1 MVFLLVQGAKGRAQL
16 HLPLDIIIFFCCLLN
31 NRKLYFTF
39 VIAIA
44 IAIILGPTTDAGF
57 LYGYVFFRQ
66 KQDPSIRRG
75 YFQKSV
81 VVLTQHPFIGL
92 FSKIVSVLGPAYF
105 EIGKPML
112 ETAFHDIARWRAPTT
127 DSMMELPFMGQL
139 LQVQLAKPQQPQLL
153 ETSPFEIATY
163 QPDTHILSSVPI
175 NGGLYKHFQDLVPD
189 LWLCWELMTLAE
201 PIMLIG
207 TSPEVCSESVAS
219 LVDLINPVRHT
230 TLSLSLTLSK
240 EQINKTPIDII
251 SLHQIDSI
259 LWRLPAIFHNSGYRL
274 QVILQQ
280 TVATE
285 QHYLGC
291 HQSLLCQDTG
301 TLASHHQDW
310 QAYEQETQ

>member
-1 MVFLLVQGAKGRAQL
+1 
-16 HLPLDIIIFFCCLLN
+16 
-31 NRKLYFTF
+31 
-39 VIAIA
+39 
-44 IAIILGPTTDAGF
+44 

-81 VVLTQHPFIGL
+81 VILTQHPFIGL

-112 ETAFHDIARWRAPTT
+112 EAAFHDIARWRAPTT
-127 DSMMELPFMGQL
+127 DTMMELPFMGQL

-207 TSPEVCSESVAS
+207 TSPEVCSESVTS
-219 LVDLINPVRHT
+219 LVDLINPV
-230 TLSLSLTLSK
+230 S
-240 EQINKTPIDII
+240 
-251 SLHQIDSI
+251 SI
-259 LWRLPAIFHNSGYRL
+259 LLVSFL
-274 QVILQQ
+274 VICIM
-280 TVATE
+280 TEAT
-285 QHYLGC
+285 
-291 HQSLLCQDTG
+291 S
-301 TLASHHQDW
+301 
-310 QAYEQETQ
+310 